1 VIIGICDDEEIIR
14 NDLISLCKKFEE
26 LNLIKIETIGFSN
39 GEELLA
45 YTDRLDILFLDI
57 QMKGINGLKTAEKI
71 RIKDESM
78 TIIFLTGFRG
88 FMQDGYR
95 VKAFRYLLKPM
106 KEQDFM
112 QTLTD
117 AINDITKNSKAI
129 VGRDGEIIFIKIKEI
144 IYIEYENRFTLVRTK
159 KSCYESAMTMS
170 EWEALLNT
178 GDFFRAHKAYI
189 VNMEYIEEIGK
200 EILLDN
206 GEKVEVAFRQI
217 SKIKKACKEYRK
229 RNAR

>member
-1 VIIGICDDEEIIR
+1 MLIGVCDDEDVIR
-14 NDLISLCKKFEE
+14 NELIDLCKKFKDM
-26 LNLIKIETIGFSN
+26 NLMEMEIVSFPS
-39 GEELLA
+39 GESLLEFK
-45 YTDRLDILFLDI
+45 DSIDILFLDI

-71 RIKDESM
+71 REKDESM

-95 VKAFRYLLKPM
+95 VRAFRYLLKPL
-106 KEQDFM
+106 KEQDFV
-112 QTLTD
+112 QALSD
-117 AINDITKNSKAI
+117 AISDITKNAKAI
-129 VGRDGEIIFIKIKEI
+129 VGKDGETIFIKLKEI
-144 IYIEYENRFTLVRTK
+144 IYIEYQNRYTLVRTK
-159 KSCYESAMTMS
+159 KCFYESTMTMS
-170 EWEALLNT
+170 EWEVILNT

-206 GEKVEVAFRQI
+206 GEKVELAFRQS
-217 SKIKKACKEYRK
+217 SKLKKSCKEYRK

>member
-1 VIIGICDDEEIIR
+1 MLIGICDDEEIIR
-14 NDLISLCKKFEE
+14 NELKRLCNVFVEM
-26 LNLIKIETIGFSN
+26 NLIKIDTVCFSN
-39 GEELLA
+39 GEELLGYA
-45 YTDRLDILFLDI
+45 DTLDILFLDI

-71 RIKDESM
+71 REKDESM

-95 VKAFRYLLKPM
+95 VKAFRYLLKPL

-112 QTLTD
+112 QTLSD
-117 AINDITKNSKAI
+117 AINDITKNSKVI
-129 VGRDGEIIFIKIKEI
+129 VGKDGETIFIKLKEI

-159 KSCYESAMTMS
+159 KGCYESSMKMG
-170 EWEALLNT
+170 EWEVMLNT
-178 GDFFRAHKAYI
+178 GDFFRVHKAYI

-217 SKIKKACKEYRK
+217 SRLKKACKEYRK
-229 RNAR
+229 RNAI